1 VLAARS
7 PPGNTFPL
15 KLNLAEGHTGIF
27 CTILATST
35 YCYSKMKWFFFLP
48 EKAFKKIQVTGNRNS
63 DQESKAGTNTGYP
76 YPTEQGGK
84 VFLHP
89 FPIKVGTPPRSA
101 TASKG
106 QGPILPGVR

>member
-1 VLAARS
+1 MV
-7 PPGNTFPL
+7 
-15 KLNLAEGHTGIF
+15 
-27 CTILATST
+27 
-35 YCYSKMKWFFFLP
+35 FFFLP

-76 YPTEQGGK
+76 YPTEQGEK
-84 VFLHP
+84 VFLHT
-89 FPIKVGTPPRSA
+89 FPIKVGTPPHSA